1 MSQVIRH
8 NQGTHR
14 RKRGRILMY
23 GLLPIIFYDRTWQ
36 WPWWWQLGVTAGG
49 VDTAYLDEAS
59 HQHYKSN
66 SHQQHCPPVIL
77 EVRIYKKYYFVQV
90 IFTTHCVS
98 HVNGSL
104 TTIHS
109 AIFSQSCALKMAF
122 FSLAKGPSAST
133 RRHLMKTSQQPLQ
146 SLQGEP
152 GCSVLTFLLKNL
164 VHLSEPVLA
173 QVLGVTGDK
182 RRKRDFS

>member
-59 HQHYKSN
+59 H
-66 SHQQHCPPVIL
+66 
-77 EVRIYKKYYFVQV
+77 
-90 IFTTHCVS
+90 
-98 HVNGSL
+98 
-104 TTIHS
+104 
-109 AIFSQSCALKMAF
+109 
-122 FSLAKGPSAST
+122 
-133 RRHLMKTSQQPLQ
+133 
-146 SLQGEP
+146 
-152 GCSVLTFLLKNL
+152 
-164 VHLSEPVLA
+164 
-173 QVLGVTGDK
+173 
-182 RRKRDFS
+182 